1 MGMKAKLA
9 ELLFA
14 RELDKAYQE
23 GITEGARYA
32 TGHLHT
38 RLYARQRFL
47 ELTKTQELGYE
58 KAIKVVRD
66 AKHDVRGKT
75 GAWA

>member
-1 MGMKAKLA
+1 
-9 ELLFA
+9 
-14 RELDKAYQE
+14 
-23 GITEGARYA
+23 
-32 TGHLHT
+32 
-38 RLYARQRFL
+38 LYARQEFL
-47 ELTKTQELGYE
+47 DMTKTQKIGYE

>member
-1 MGMKAKLA
+1 MKAKLA

-14 RELDKAYQE
+14 KELDEVYAE

-38 RLYARQRFL
+38 RLYARKNFL
-47 ELTKTQELGYE
+47 DMTKTQQAGYE

>member
-1 MGMKAKLA
+1 MKLIDKLA
-9 ELLFA
+9 ETLF
-14 RELDKAYQE
+14 RKKLDEAYRE

-38 RLYARQRFL
+38 RLYARQEFL
-47 ELTKTQELGYE
+47 DMTKTQKIGYE

>member
-1 MGMKAKLA
+1 MNLKAKLA
-9 ELLFA
+9 NLLFSK
-14 RELDKAYQE
+14 ELDKAYSE

-38 RLYARQRFL
+38 RLYARETFL
-47 ELTKTQELGYE
+47 DMTKTQKIGYE

-75 GAWA
+75 GVWA